1 MDPRPARGRP
11 RTSGVSRAEQLR
23 AAKRAQRS
31 RERAAGIAAVEVRL
45 PAGEAAR
52 LKAAMASPRFA
63 AALSDLLDDLV
74 LDLERWPVLRELAWN
89 RAGRWI
95 LAEEALGLYERNWRF
110 VDLHRLGEP
119 EAALVERLKARH
131 GGGVLNA

>member
-1 MDPRPARGRP
+1 MRPSTPSPFQDWSSTAFPAASTIRRWNVKSCW
-11 RTSGVSRAEQLR
+11 TSPCR
-23 AAKRAQRS
+23 
-31 RERAAGIAAVEVRL
+31 
-45 PAGEAAR
+45 
-52 LKAAMASPRFA
+52 SPRFA
-63 AALSDLLDDLV
+63 AALSGLLDDLV

-110 VDLHRLGEP
+110 VDLHRLGVP

>member
-1 MDPRPARGRP
+1 M
-11 RTSGVSRAEQLR
+11 
-23 AAKRAQRS
+23 
-31 RERAAGIAAVEVRL
+31 
-45 PAGEAAR
+45 
-52 LKAAMASPRFA
+52 
-63 AALSDLLDDLV
+63 LDDLV